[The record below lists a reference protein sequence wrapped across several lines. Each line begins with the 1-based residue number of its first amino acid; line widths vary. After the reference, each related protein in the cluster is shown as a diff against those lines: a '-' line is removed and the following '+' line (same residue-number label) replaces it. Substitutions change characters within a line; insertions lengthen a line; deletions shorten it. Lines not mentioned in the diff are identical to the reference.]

1 MIAYFGVRGIMQKII
16 KIFMK
21 PIKRYFYNPILI
33 GSIFFAV
40 LIIAFNPDLKEKNY
54 KDLEGIE
61 RRVGN
66 VKVSMLDTKEL
77 YDLNSH
83 ELMYVII

>member
-1 MIAYFGVRGIMQKII
+1 
-16 KIFMK
+16 MK
-21 PIKRYFYNPILI
+21 PIKRHLYNPIVIRSL
-33 GSIFFAV
+33 FFV
-40 LIIAFNPDLKEKNY
+40 TLIITFNPDLKEKNY
-54 KDLEGIE
+54 KDLEESE

-66 VKVSMLDTKEL
+66 VKVSMLDAKEL